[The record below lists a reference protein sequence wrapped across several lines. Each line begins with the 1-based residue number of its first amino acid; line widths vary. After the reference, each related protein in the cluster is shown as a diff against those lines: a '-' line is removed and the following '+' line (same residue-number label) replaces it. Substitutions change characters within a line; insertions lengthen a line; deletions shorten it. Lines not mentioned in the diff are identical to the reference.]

1 MFARVKKT
9 RSYQYLQIVHNERV
23 DGKVQQRVIATLGR
37 LDLLQRNGELDN
49 LLESCARFAQ
59 HTAVLNALRKGDVT
73 PAQSIR
79 IGPALVFDRLWSDLG
94 FPKIFHDLLQKRRF
108 EFSIERAVFLTVLH
122 RLFVSGSDRACEYWK
137 QSYAITGADDLDLHQ
152 MYRAM
157 GYLGDELPKEQQTD
171 ATPFVPRCNK
181 DLIEEALFQQ
191 RRDLF
196 TGLDLVFFDT
206 TSIYFEGQGGAKV
219 GQHGYSKDHRPDLKQ
234 MVVGVVLDATGRPIC
249 CELWPGNTTDVS
261 TLIPI
266 VDRLRSRFAIS
277 SVCVVADRGMI
288 SAATIEKLKERNI
301 HFILGARLRNVRE
314 IRQKVLSHTGR
325 YHEVNGPRKQSK
337 DPSPLKVKD
346 VSIGE
351 RRYVVCHNEEQAK
364 KDKADREAIVQALR
378 EQLKQS
384 SKSLVGNK
392 GYRKFLKATRAGAFE
407 IDDSKIRSEARFDG
421 KWVLQTDT
429 ELTAADVSLKYK
441 DLLLVECVFRNMKS
455 ILETRPIYHKCDET
469 IRGHV
474 FCSFLA
480 MVLLKELMGRL
491 EASGNTVE
499 WQRLR
504 DDLEDLQEVTVHTGT
519 KSFVIRTSAKGDASK
534 ALQAA
539 GVALGRVIRC
549 EGAPSDSFP
558 ESTP

>member
-9 RSYQYLQIVHNERV
+9 GSYRYLQIVHNERV

-37 LDLLQRNGELDN
+37 LDLLQSSGELDA

-59 HTAVLNALRKGDVT
+59 HAAVLNALRIGDVT

-79 IGPALVFDRLWSDLG
+79 IGPALVFDRLWHDLG
-94 FPKIFHDLLQKRRF
+94 FPKILQQLLQKRRF

-137 QSYAITGADDLDLHQ
+137 QSYAITGADDLELHQ

-157 GYLGDELPKEQQTD
+157 AYLGDELPKEQQTD

-181 DLIEEALFQQ
+181 DLIEEALFQK

-219 GQHGYSKDHRPDLKQ
+219 GRHGHSKDHRPDLKQ

-249 CELWPGNTTDVS
+249 CELWPGNTSDVS

-288 SAATIEKLKERNI
+288 SQATIEKLKERSI
-301 HFILGARLRNVRE
+301 HFILGARLRKVRE
-314 IRQKVLSHTGR
+314 IRQKVLSHPGR
-325 YHEVNGPRKQSK
+325 YHAVNGPRKQSK

-346 VSIGE
+346 VSIAA

-364 KDKADREAIVQALR
+364 KDKADREAIVRALR
-378 EQLKQS
+378 EQLKQG

-407 IDDSKIRSEARFDG
+407 IDESKIQSEARFDG

-429 ELTAADVSLKYK
+429 ELTAADVALKYK

-491 EASGNTVE
+491 EASGNLVE

-519 KSFVIRTSAKGDASK
+519 KRFVIRTAAKGDVSK

-539 GVALGRVIRC
+539 GVALGRVVRC
-549 EGAPSDSFP
+549 EGAPSCSPP

>member
-37 LDLLQRNGELDN
+37 LDLLQSTGELDN
-49 LLESCARFAQ
+49 LIESCARFAQ
-59 HTAVLNALRKGDVT
+59 HTAVLNAVRKGDVT
-73 PAQSIR
+73 PAQSTR
-79 IGPALVFDRLWSDLG
+79 IGPALVFDRLWHDLG
-94 FPKIFHDLLQKRRF
+94 FPKIFQELLQKRRF

-122 RLFVSGSDRACEYWK
+122 RLFASGSDRACEYWK

-171 ATPFVPRCNK
+171 ATPFVPRCHK
-181 DLIEEALFQQ
+181 DLIEEALFHK

-219 GQHGYSKDHRPDLKQ
+219 GQHGFSKDHRPDLKQ
-234 MVVGVVLDATGRPIC
+234 MVVGVVLDSTGHPIC

-288 SAATIEKLKERNI
+288 SAATIEKLKERGI

-325 YHEVNGPRKQSK
+325 YHEVNGPRKLSK

-346 VSIGE
+346 VSISE

-364 KDKADREAIVQALR
+364 KDKADREAIVQALH

-407 IDDSKIRSEARFDG
+407 IDDAKIKSEARFDG

-429 ELTAADVSLKYK
+429 ELTASDVSLKYK

-491 EASGNTVE
+491 EASGHVVE

-504 DDLEDLQEVTVHTGT
+504 DDLEDIQEVTVDTGT
-519 KSFVIRTSAKGDASK
+519 KSFVIRTAAKGDTPK

-539 GVALGRVIRC
+539 GVALGRVIRS
-549 EGAPSDSFP
+549 EGAPS
-558 ESTP
+558 ESSL

>member
-9 RSYQYLQIVHNERV
+9 GSYQYLQIVHNERV

-37 LDLLQRNGELDN
+37 LDFLQSTGELDA
-49 LLESCARFAQ
+49 LLESCARFAE
-59 HTAVLNALRKGDVT
+59 HTAVLNAVRKGDVT

-79 IGPALVFDRLWSDLG
+79 IGPALVFDRLWHDLG
-94 FPKIFHDLLQKRRF
+94 FPKIFQQLLQKRRF

-137 QSYAITGADDLDLHQ
+137 QSYAITDADDLELHQ
-152 MYRAM
+152 LYRAM
-157 GYLGDELPKEQQTD
+157 AYLGDELPKEQQTD
-171 ATPFVPRCNK
+171 ATPFVARCNK

-206 TSIYFEGQGGAKV
+206 TSIYFEGQGGVQV

-266 VDRLRSRFAIS
+266 VDRLRSRFAIG

-288 SAATIEKLKERNI
+288 SAATIEKLKERSI

-346 VSIGE
+346 VSIGA

-429 ELTAADVSLKYK
+429 ELPAADVALKYK
-441 DLLLVECVFRNMKS
+441 DLLLVESVFRNMKS

-491 EASGNTVE
+491 EASGHTVE

-504 DDLEDLQEVTVHTGT
+504 DDLQDLQEVTVQTGT
-519 KSFVIRTSAKGDASK
+519 KRFVIRTAAKGDVPK

-539 GVALGRVIRC
+539 GVALGRVIKC
-549 EGAPSDSFP
+549 EGAPSGSLP
-558 ESTP
+558 KSTP

>member
-9 RSYQYLQIVHNERV
+9 GSYQYLQIVHNERV

-37 LDLLQRNGELDN
+37 LDLLQSSGELDN
-49 LLESCARFAQ
+49 LIESCARFAQ
-59 HTAVLNALRKGDVT
+59 HTAVINAVRKGDIT

-79 IGPALVFDRLWSDLG
+79 IGPALVFDRLWNDLG
-94 FPKIFHDLLQKRRF
+94 FPKIFQQLLQKRKF

-137 QSYAITGADDLDLHQ
+137 QSYAITGADELELHQ

-157 GYLGDELPKEQQTD
+157 AYLGDELPKEQQTD
-171 ATPFVPRCNK
+171 ATPFVARCNK

-206 TSIYFEGQGGAKV
+206 TSIYFEGQGGVQV
-219 GQHGYSKDHRPDLKQ
+219 GRHGYSKDHRPDLKQ

-249 CELWPGNTTDVS
+249 CELWPGNTTDVA

-266 VDRLRSRFAIS
+266 VDRLRSRFAIG

-288 SAATIEKLKERNI
+288 SAATIEKLKVRSI

-325 YHEVNGPRKQSK
+325 YHEVNGARKQSK

-346 VSIGE
+346 VSIGA

-364 KDKADREAIVQALR
+364 KDQADREAIVQALR

-407 IDDSKIRSEARFDG
+407 IDDSKIQSEARFDG

-429 ELTAADVSLKYK
+429 ELPGADVALKYK
-441 DLLLVECVFRNMKS
+441 DLLLVESVFRNMKS
-455 ILETRPIYHKCDET
+455 ILQTRPIYHKRDET

-491 EASGNTVE
+491 EASGHTVE

-504 DDLEDLQEVTVHTGT
+504 DDLQDLQEVTVRTET
-519 KSFVIRTSAKGDASK
+519 KSFVIRTAATGDVSK

-539 GVALGRVIRC
+539 GVALGRVVRF
-549 EGAPSDSFP
+549 EDGPSSSP
-558 ESTP
+558 EKSTP

>member
-9 RSYQYLQIVHNERV
+9 GSYQYLQIVHNERV

-37 LDLLQRNGELDN
+37 LDLLQSTGELDN
-49 LLESCARFAQ
+49 LIESCARFAQ
-59 HTAVLNALRKGDVT
+59 HTAVINAVRKGDIT

-79 IGPALVFDRLWSDLG
+79 IGPALVFERLWNDLG
-94 FPKIFHDLLQKRRF
+94 FPKIFQELLQKRRF

-122 RLFVSGSDRACEYWK
+122 RLFASGSDRACEYWK

-152 MYRAM
+152 MYRTM

-181 DLIEEALFQQ
+181 DLIEEALFQK

-206 TSIYFEGQGGAKV
+206 TSIYFEGQGGVKV
-219 GQHGYSKDHRPDLKQ
+219 GRHGYSKDHRPDLKQ

-249 CELWPGNTTDVS
+249 CELWPGNTTDVT

-266 VDRLRSRFAIS
+266 VDRLRSRFAIG

-288 SAATIEKLKERNI
+288 SAATIEKLKERSI

-407 IDDSKIRSEARFDG
+407 IDDSKIKSEARFDG

-429 ELTAADVSLKYK
+429 ELPGADVALKYK

-504 DDLEDLQEVTVHTGT
+504 DDLQDLQEVTVHTET
-519 KSFVIRTSAKGDASK
+519 KSFVIRTAAKGDVSK

-539 GVALGRVIRC
+539 GVALGRVIRS
-549 EGAPSDSFP
+549 EDPSSSP
-558 ESTP
+558 EKSTP

>member
-9 RSYQYLQIVHNERV
+9 GSYQYLQIVHNERV

-37 LDLLQRNGELDN
+37 LDLLQSTGELDN
-49 LLESCARFAQ
+49 LIESCARFAQ
-59 HTAVLNALRKGDVT
+59 HTAVINAVRKGDIT
-73 PAQSIR
+73 PAHSIR
-79 IGPALVFDRLWSDLG
+79 IGPALVFERLWNDLG
-94 FPKIFHDLLQKRRF
+94 FPKIFQELLQKRRF
-108 EFSIERAVFLTVLH
+108 EFSIERAVFLTVMH
-122 RLFVSGSDRACEYWK
+122 RLFASGSDRAGEYWK

-157 GYLGDELPKEQQTD
+157 GYLGDELHKEQQTD

-181 DLIEEALFQQ
+181 DLIEEALFQK

-206 TSIYFEGQGGAKV
+206 TSIYFEGQGGVKV

-249 CELWPGNTTDVS
+249 CELWPGNTTDVT

-266 VDRLRSRFAIS
+266 VDRLRSRFAIG

-288 SAATIEKLKERNI
+288 SAATIEKLKERSI

-392 GYRKFLKATRAGAFE
+392 GYRKYLKATRAGVFE
-407 IDDSKIRSEARFDG
+407 IDDSKIKSEARFDG

-429 ELTAADVSLKYK
+429 ELPGADVALKYK

-455 ILETRPIYHKCDET
+455 ILETRPIYHKRDET

-480 MVLLKELMGRL
+480 IVLLKELMGRL
-491 EASGNTVE
+491 ESSGHTVE

-504 DDLEDLQEVTVHTGT
+504 DDLEDLQEVTVHTET
-519 KSFVIRTSAKGDASK
+519 KSFVIRTAAKGDVSK

-539 GVALGRVIRC
+539 GVALGRVVRC
-549 EGAPSDSFP
+549 EDGPSSSP
-558 ESTP
+558 

>member
-9 RSYQYLQIVHNERV
+9 GSYQYLQIVHNERV

-37 LDLLQRNGELDN
+37 LDLLQSTGELDN
-49 LLESCARFAQ
+49 LIESCARFAQ
-59 HTAVLNALRKGDVT
+59 HTAVINAVRKGDIT
-73 PAQSIR
+73 PAHSIR
-79 IGPALVFDRLWSDLG
+79 IGPALVFERLWNDLG
-94 FPKIFHDLLQKRRF
+94 FPKIFQELLQKRRF
-108 EFSIERAVFLTVLH
+108 EFSIERAVFLTVMH
-122 RLFVSGSDRACEYWK
+122 RLFASGSDRAGEYWK

-181 DLIEEALFQQ
+181 DLIEEALFQK

-206 TSIYFEGQGGAKV
+206 TSIYFEGQGGVKV

-249 CELWPGNTTDVS
+249 CELWPGNTTDVT

-266 VDRLRSRFAIS
+266 VDRLRSRFAIG

-288 SAATIEKLKERNI
+288 SAATIEKLKERSI

-392 GYRKFLKATRAGAFE
+392 GYRKYLKATRAGVFE
-407 IDDSKIRSEARFDG
+407 IDDSKIKSEARFDG

-429 ELTAADVSLKYK
+429 ELPGADVALKYK

-455 ILETRPIYHKCDET
+455 ILETRPIYHKRDET

-480 MVLLKELMGRL
+480 IVLLKELMGRL
-491 EASGNTVE
+491 KSSGHTVE

-504 DDLEDLQEVTVHTGT
+504 DDLEDLQEVTVHTET
-519 KSFVIRTSAKGDASK
+519 KSFVIRTAAKGDVSK

-539 GVALGRVIRC
+539 GVALGRVVRC
-549 EGAPSDSFP
+549 EDGPSSSP
-558 ESTP
+558 

>member
-1 MFARVKKT
+1 MTASSVADTKQAMLKTRCAMFARVKKT
-9 RSYQYLQIVHNERV
+9 GSYQYLQIVHNERV

-37 LDLLQRNGELDN
+37 LDLLQSTGELDN
-49 LLESCARFAQ
+49 LIESCARFAQ
-59 HTAVLNALRKGDVT
+59 HTAVINAVRKGDIT
-73 PAQSIR
+73 PAHSIR
-79 IGPALVFDRLWSDLG
+79 IGPALVFERLWNDLG
-94 FPKIFHDLLQKRRF
+94 FPKIFQELLQKRRF
-108 EFSIERAVFLTVLH
+108 EFSIERAVFLTVMH
-122 RLFVSGSDRACEYWK
+122 RLFASGSDRAGEYWK

-181 DLIEEALFQQ
+181 DLIEEALFQK

-206 TSIYFEGQGGAKV
+206 TSIYFEGQGGVKV

-249 CELWPGNTTDVS
+249 CELWPGNTTDVT

-266 VDRLRSRFAIS
+266 VDRLRSRFAIG

-288 SAATIEKLKERNI
+288 SAATIEKLKERSI

-392 GYRKFLKATRAGAFE
+392 GYRKYLKATRAGVFE
-407 IDDSKIRSEARFDG
+407 IDDSKIKSEARFDG

-429 ELTAADVSLKYK
+429 ELPGADVALKYK
-441 DLLLVECVFRNMKS
+441 DLLLVECVFRNM
-455 ILETRPIYHKCDET
+455 R
-469 IRGHV
+469 
-474 FCSFLA
+474 
-480 MVLLKELMGRL
+480 
-491 EASGNTVE
+491 
-499 WQRLR
+499 
-504 DDLEDLQEVTVHTGT
+504 
-519 KSFVIRTSAKGDASK
+519 
-534 ALQAA
+534 
-539 GVALGRVIRC
+539 
-549 EGAPSDSFP
+549 
-558 ESTP
+558 

>member
-9 RSYQYLQIVHNERV
+9 GSYHYLQIVHNERV

-37 LDLLQRNGELDN
+37 LDLLQSTGELDA

-59 HTAVLNALRKGDVT
+59 HSAVLNALRKGDLT

-79 IGPALVFDRLWSDLG
+79 IGPALVFDRLWHDLG
-94 FPKIFHDLLQKRRF
+94 FPQIFQQLLQKRRF
-108 EFSIERAVFLTVLH
+108 EFSLERAVFLTVLH
-122 RLFVSGSDRACEYWK
+122 RLFASGSDRACEYWK
-137 QSYAITGADDLDLHQ
+137 QSYAITGADDLELHHL
-152 MYRAM
+152 YRAM
-157 GYLGDELPKEQQTD
+157 AYLGDELSMEQPTD
-171 ATPFVPRCNK
+171 ATPFTPRCHK
-181 DLIEEALFQQ
+181 DLIEEALFQK

-206 TSIYFEGQGGAKV
+206 TSIYFEGQGGVTV
-219 GQHGYSKDHRPDLKQ
+219 GRHGYSKDHRPDLKQ
-234 MVVGVVLDATGRPIC
+234 MVVGVVLDGTGRPIC
-249 CELWPGNTTDVS
+249 CELWPGNTTDVT

-266 VDRLRSRFAIS
+266 VDRLRSRFAIR

-288 SAATIEKLKERNI
+288 SAATMEKLKQRGI

-314 IRQKVLSHTGR
+314 IRQQVLSHTGR
-325 YHEVNGPRKQSK
+325 YHEIHGPRRQSK

-346 VSIGE
+346 ASIAE

-364 KDKADREAIVQALR
+364 KDQADREAIVLALR
-378 EQLKQS
+378 EQLQQS

-392 GYRKFLKATRAGAFE
+392 GYRKFLKATGVGAFE
-407 IDDSKIRSEARFDG
+407 IDESKIRSEARFDG

-429 ELTAADVSLKYK
+429 DLSAADVALKYQ
-441 DLLLVECVFRNMKS
+441 DLLLVESVFRSMKS

-480 MVLLKELMGRL
+480 VVLLKELIGRL
-491 EASGNTVE
+491 EASGHTVE

-504 DDLEDLQEVTVHTGT
+504 DDVQDLQEVTVHTGT
-519 KSFVIRTSAKGDASK
+519 KSFVIRTAAKGDVSK

-539 GVALGRVIRC
+539 GVALGRVVRC
-549 EGAPSDSFP
+549 EVAPSGP
-558 ESTP
+558 PLESTP